1 MMERNSFCFYRSFYD
16 AIKALPK
23 KYQAQALDAVLAY
36 GLDGVEPT
44 DADGVIQ
51 AIFALIRPQI
61 DANNKRYTNGKK
73 GAEHGAKGGR
83 SKQEQ
88 EQAPKPKPQPKPK
101 TDAIS
106 KVLEEIPD
114 SKAREVVVRWLDYK
128 RSIGNTYRTAQG
140 VRAMIEKLND
150 LSGGNVEV
158 AGAIVEQSIANN
170 WKGLFE
176 LKQQKKNGANG
187 FDFEKI
193 ARVSDD
199 LAM

>member
-1 MMERNSFCFYRSFYD
+1 MERNSFCFYRSFYD
-16 AIKALPK
+16 AIKSLPK

-44 DADGVIQ
+44 EADGVIQ

-73 GAEHGAKGGR
+73 GAEHGKKGGR
-83 SKQEQ
+83 PKQEQ
-88 EQAPKPKPQPKPK
+88 EPKPQQKPKPK

-114 SKAREVVVRWLDYK
+114 RNAREVVIRWLNYK

-140 VRAMIEKLND
+140 VRAMIKKLND
-150 LSGGNVEV
+150 LSGGDVEV

-176 LKQQKKNGANG
+176 LKKQKKNGNG
-187 FDFEKI
+187 FDFDFEKI
-193 ARVSDD
+193 ARVSED

>member
-1 MMERNSFCFYRSFYD
+1 MIRESFCFYRSFYD

-36 GLDGVEPT
+36 GLDGIEPT
-44 DADGVIQ
+44 DSDGVIQ

-61 DANNKRYTNGKK
+61 DANNKRYINGKK
-73 GAEHGAKGGR
+73 GAEHGNKGGR
-83 SKQEQ
+83 PKNEKRVQ
-88 EQAPKPKPQPKPK
+88 PKPKPKA
-101 TDAIS
+101 DAVA
-106 KVLEEIPD
+106 KVLDEIPD
-114 SKAREVVVRWLDYK
+114 GKAREVVVRWLDYK

-140 VRAMIEKLND
+140 VKAMIEKLND

-176 LKQQKKNGANG
+176 LKKQKKNGTNG
-187 FDFEKI
+187 FDFEAI
-193 ARVSDD
+193 ARVSED

>member
-1 MMERNSFCFYRSFYD
+1 MKRDSFCFYRSFYD

-23 KYQAQALDAVLAY
+23 KYQAQTIDAVLAY
-36 GLDGVEPT
+36 GLDGIEPT

-61 DANNKRYTNGKK
+61 DANNKRYINGKK
-73 GAEHGAKGGR
+73 GAEHGGKGGR
-83 SKQEQ
+83 PKQE
-88 EQAPKPKPQPKPK
+88 PKPQPKPK

-106 KVLEEIPD
+106 KVLDEIPD
-114 SKAREVVVRWLDYK
+114 SKARDVVARWLDYN
-128 RSIGNTYRTAQG
+128 RSIGNTYKTAQG
-140 VRAMIEKLND
+140 VMAMIKKLND

-176 LKQQKKNGANG
+176 LKKQKKNGTNG
-187 FDFEKI
+187 FDFEAI
-193 ARVSDD
+193 ARVSED

>member
-1 MMERNSFCFYRSFYD
+1 MIRDSFCFYRSFYD

-23 KYQAQALDAVLAY
+23 KYQSQAIDAVLAY

-61 DANNKRYTNGKK
+61 DANNKRYINGKK
-73 GAEHGAKGGR
+73 GAEHGSKGGR
-83 SKQEQ
+83 PKNEKREQ
-88 EQAPKPKPQPKPK
+88 YKPKPKA
-101 TDAIS
+101 DAVA
-106 KVLEEIPD
+106 KVLDEIPD
-114 SKAREVVVRWLDYK
+114 GKAREVVERWLDYK
-128 RSIGNTYRTAQG
+128 RSIGNTYKTAQG

-150 LSGGNVEV
+150 LSGGNVEI
-158 AGAIVEQSIANN
+158 AGEIVEQSIANN

-176 LKQQKKNGANG
+176 LKQQKKNDTNG
-187 FDFEKI
+187 FDFEAI
-193 ARVSDD
+193 ARVSED

>member
-23 KYQAQALDAVLAY
+23 KYQAQALDAVLTY
-36 GLDGVEPT
+36 GLDGIEPT

-73 GAEHGAKGGR
+73 GAEYGKKGGR
-83 SKQEQ
+83 PKQEQ
-88 EQAPKPKPQPKPK
+88 APKPQPKPK
-101 TDAIS
+101 TDAIG
-106 KVLEEIPD
+106 KVLGEIPD

-140 VRAMIEKLND
+140 VRAMIKQLND

-176 LKQQKKNGANG
+176 LKKQKKNGANG

-193 ARVSDD
+193 ARVSED

>member
-1 MMERNSFCFYRSFYD
+1 MQRNSFCFYRSFYD

-36 GLDGVEPT
+36 GLDGIEPT

-51 AIFALIRPQI
+51 AIFALIRPLI

-83 SKQEQ
+83 PKQEQ
-88 EQAPKPKPQPKPK
+88 EQAQEPKPQSKPK

-106 KVLEEIPD
+106 KVLDEIPERN
-114 SKAREVVVRWLDYK
+114 AREVVVRWLEYK

-140 VRAMIEKLND
+140 VRAMIKQLND

-176 LKQQKKNGANG
+176 LKQKKNGNG

-193 ARVSDD
+193 ARVSED

>member
-1 MMERNSFCFYRSFYD
+1 MERNSFCFYRSFYD

-36 GLDGVEPT
+36 GLDGVEPN

-61 DANNKRYTNGKK
+61 DANNKRYTNGRK

-83 SKQEQ
+83 PKQE
-88 EQAPKPKPQPKPK
+88 PKPQPKPK
-101 TDAIS
+101 NDAIS
-106 KVLEEIPD
+106 KVIDEIPD
-114 SKAREVVVRWLDYK
+114 SKARDVVVRWLDYK

-140 VRAMIEKLND
+140 VRAMIKQLND
-150 LSGGNVEV
+150 LSGGSVEV

-176 LKQQKKNGANG
+176 LKQKKNGANG

-193 ARVSDD
+193 ARVSED

>member
-1 MMERNSFCFYRSFYD
+1 MKRNSFCFYRSFYD

-36 GLDGVEPT
+36 GLDGTEPT
-44 DADGVIQ
+44 EADGVTQ

-61 DANNKRYTNGKK
+61 DANNKRYTNGRK
-73 GAEHGAKGGR
+73 GAEHGVKGGR
-83 SKQEQ
+83 PKQEQ
-88 EQAPKPKPQPKPK
+88 EPKPQPKPK

-106 KVLEEIPD
+106 KVIDEIPD
-114 SKAREVVVRWLDYK
+114 SKARDVVVRWLDYK

-140 VRAMIEKLND
+140 VRAMIKQLND
-150 LSGGNVEV
+150 LSGGSVEV

-193 ARVSDD
+193 ARVSED

>member
-1 MMERNSFCFYRSFYD
+1 MIRESFCFYRSFYD

-23 KYQAQALDAVLAY
+23 KYQAQAIDAVLAY
-36 GLDGVEPT
+36 GLNGIEPT

-61 DANNKRYTNGKK
+61 DANNKRYINGRK
-73 GAEHGAKGGR
+73 GAEHGNKGGR
-83 SKQEQ
+83 PKNEKRAQPKS
-88 EQAPKPKPQPKPK
+88 KPKS
-101 TDAIS
+101 DAVA

-114 SKAREVVVRWLDYK
+114 GKAREVVERWLDYK
-128 RSIGNTYRTAQG
+128 RSIGNTYKTVQG
-140 VRAMIEKLND
+140 VKAMIEKLND
-150 LSGGNVEV
+150 LSGGNVEI

-176 LKQQKKNGANG
+176 LKQQKKNEAKR
-187 FDFEKI
+187 FDFEAI
-193 ARVSDD
+193 ARVSED

>member
-1 MMERNSFCFYRSFYD
+1 MERSSFCFYRSFYD

-83 SKQEQ
+83 PKQAQEQ
-88 EQAPKPKPQPKPK
+88 EPKPKSKLK

-176 LKQQKKNGANG
+176 LKQQRKNGNG

-193 ARVSDD
+193 ARVSED

>member
-1 MMERNSFCFYRSFYD
+1 MLRDSFCFYRSFYD

-23 KYQAQALDAVLAY
+23 KYQAQAIDAVLAY
-36 GLDGVEPT
+36 GLDGVEPS

-61 DANNKRYTNGKK
+61 DANNKRYINGKK
-73 GAEHGAKGGR
+73 GAEHGGKGGR
-83 SKQEQ
+83 PKNEKREQ
-88 EQAPKPKPQPKPK
+88 PKPKPKA
-101 TDAIS
+101 DAVA
-106 KVLEEIPD
+106 KVLDEIPD
-114 SKAREVVVRWLDYK
+114 GKAREVVERWLDYK
-128 RSIGNTYRTAQG
+128 RSIGNTYKTVQG
-140 VRAMIEKLND
+140 VKAMIEKLND

-176 LKQQKKNGANG
+176 LKRQNKNGTKG
-187 FDFEKI
+187 FDFEAI
-193 ARVSDD
+193 ARVSED

>member
-1 MMERNSFCFYRSFYD
+1 MERNSFCFYRSFYD

-36 GLDGVEPT
+36 GLDGTEPT

-83 SKQEQ
+83 PKKAQ
-88 EQAPKPKPQPKPK
+88 EQAPKPKPKPK

-114 SKAREVVVRWLDYK
+114 GKAREVVVRWLDYK

-140 VRAMIEKLND
+140 VRAMIKKLLD
-150 LSGGNVEV
+150 LSGGSVEV

-176 LKQQKKNGANG
+176 LKQQKKNGNG

-193 ARVSDD
+193 ARVSED

>member
-1 MMERNSFCFYRSFYD
+1 MIRDSFCFYRSFYD

-44 DADGVIQ
+44 DTDGVIL

-83 SKQEQ
+83 HKQEQ
-88 EQAPKPKPQPKPK
+88 TPKPKPKTKPK
-101 TDAIS
+101 ADAVS
-106 KVLEEIPD
+106 KVLDEIPD
-114 SKAREVVVRWLDYK
+114 GKAREVVVRWLEYK

-140 VRAMIEKLND
+140 VRAMIKQLND

-176 LKQQKKNGANG
+176 LKQQKKNGNG

-193 ARVSDD
+193 ARVSED

>member
-1 MMERNSFCFYRSFYD
+1 MIRDSFCFYRSFYE

-23 KYQAQALDAVLAY
+23 KYQAQAIDAVLAY
-36 GLDGVEPT
+36 GLDGIEPT

-61 DANNKRYTNGKK
+61 DANNKRYINGKK
-73 GAEHGAKGGR
+73 GAEYGNKGGR
-83 SKQEQ
+83 PKNEKKQH
-88 EQAPKPKPQPKPK
+88 KPK
-101 TDAIS
+101 TKPKADAVE
-106 KVLEEIPD
+106 KVLDEIPD
-114 SKAREVVVRWLDYK
+114 GKAREVVERWLDYK
-128 RSIGNTYRTAQG
+128 RSIGNSYKTAQG
-140 VRAMIEKLND
+140 VKAMIEKLND

-176 LKQQKKNGANG
+176 LKKQKKNGTNG
-187 FDFEKI
+187 FDFEAI
-193 ARVSDD
+193 ARVSED

>member
-1 MMERNSFCFYRSFYD
+1 MIRDSFCFYRSFYD

-73 GAEHGAKGGR
+73 GTEHGAKGGR
-83 SKQEQ
+83 PKHEQ
-88 EQAPKPKPQPKPK
+88 EQAPKPQQKPK

-106 KVLEEIPD
+106 KVLDEIPD
-114 SKAREVVVRWLDYK
+114 GKAREVVVRWLDYK

-140 VRAMIEKLND
+140 VRAMIKKLND
-150 LSGGNVEV
+150 LSGGSVEV

-176 LKQQKKNGANG
+176 LKQQKKNGNG
-187 FDFEKI
+187 FDFEQI
-193 ARVSDD
+193 ARVSEY

>member
-1 MMERNSFCFYRSFYD
+1 MERNSFCFYRSFYD

-23 KYQAQALDAVLAY
+23 KYQSQALDAVLAY
-36 GLDGVEPT
+36 GLDGIEPT

-83 SKQEQ
+83 PKQEQ
-88 EQAPKPKPQPKPK
+88 EQEPKPKPQPKPK

-106 KVLEEIPD
+106 KVLDEIPE

-128 RSIGNTYRTAQG
+128 RSIGNMYRNSQG
-140 VRAMIEKLND
+140 VRAMIKKLNE

-176 LKQQKKNGANG
+176 LKQQKKNGASK
-187 FDFEKI
+187 FDFEAI
-193 ARVSDD
+193 ARVSED